1 MLYVGVGIKSPPSL
15 AENIFFIFSFNVR
28 KCQTL
33 SLNKQKNFHRKEND
47 IKKSEVSFTV
57 MMRAV

>member
-33 SLNKQKNFHRKEND
+33 SQINKRISTEKKKISRKV
-47 IKKSEVSFTV
+47 KCHSL
-57 MMRAV
+57 R